1 MTTGRLRLKVC
12 LKQVFSASYVNQLV
26 LLYVLPMP
34 NNWFIVYF
42 IIFWN
47 NPFWSLYLH
56 LEGPCLFMLF
66 VLFIVYSD
74 AQRGVL
80 SILVTVRV
88 SYKRKELYFFR
99 EHLGSPPIFGRV
111 RLAHHFSFQWFC
123 VLFVSCSVSCVPNA
137 ANVYVLS
144 KRDCP
149 IGLVCLTLFFFDN
162 RR

>member
-34 NNWFIVYF
+34 NNWFIAYF
-42 IIFWN
+42 IMFWN

-99 EHLGSPPIFGRV
+99 EHLGSPQFLVESVLPIILV
-111 RLAHHFSFQWFC
+111 FSGFVFCLFLVLCLVFQMLLMYMYCPNVIALSVWF
-123 VLFVSCSVSCVPNA
+123 V
-137 ANVYVLS
+137 
-144 KRDCP
+144 
-149 IGLVCLTLFFFDN
+149 
-162 RR
+162 